1 MRVHK
6 SQRLIDVHLLYQP
19 ISQYK
24 VFNLKFTSRK
34 LYSILEANVLN
45 YSASDLQGQ
54 YKLNLPEKKYV
65 TSASLSW
72 MKYCAGMGK
81 KSILERIKVM
91 HMMWI
96 NPGWC
101 FAVVGSKAPPS
112 SSLTCLPLSWMGRR
126 IRKAEVRKLVGWE
139 RQVNR

>member
-81 KSILERIKVM
+81 KSILERKKVM

-96 NPGWC
+96 NPGRQPSTTQQL
-101 FAVVGSKAPPS
+101 AHLPPLQLDGKKNQKDRS
-112 SSLTCLPLSWMGRR
+112 EKTCGM
-126 IRKAEVRKLVGWE
+126 RKTG
-139 RQVNR
+139 